1 MTEPANPKDLLASI
15 LADLKDGDGD
25 GDQAQAVR
33 GNPLPS
39 SAPKAIP
46 PEGFPKSANG
56 KRPARRSPGRPRK
69 DRTPEQLAKEEASA
83 LVNSRDEDAS
93 EEDGIFTDGLPL
105 DQMKAFIENSI
116 KGTAK
121 DRNGDVDSRILR
133 LQKSANGQ
141 IASYLAEQERVAKVA
156 SAADRAAQKA
166 AMAALVK
173 EFEAEGHG
181 QEAVDRVKRAAEMV
195 FSDDPDS
202 HSEDGT
208 PREVVDITGN
218 QPAQTAFLRDMQPGS
233 VLAQGG
239 WGCVA
244 GHTRIDHPDGTRT
257 AIAALFAVGQPFT
270 VVTGMGPK
278 VCLPPIKL
286 PPAEL
291 FTVLF
296 TNGSEITVHP
306 DHKFYAPYGWKPLR
320 EMGVGDYI
328 SASHEKFA
336 RKHENP
342 LYTGHAA
349 DVPLH
354 VCQSMAINGLWRRDN
369 ETAEEW
375 GPLGTKELALRST
388 MPHAK
393 QYPYLFPH
401 LAYRKIQSITS
412 VGVQE
417 YYDLNVPDVSH
428 YSAEGVWNHNSGKSW
443 SGARK
448 FAFLHALNTESEGMI
463 IAPTRE
469 DLVRDIVPKFIDF
482 CNELNWTV
490 TRKEQP
496 LRLTVLGRQIH
507 CMSAEEPRRIASF
520 TVGHGWVD
528 EGAKVKESKVD
539 PLDDAPTQI
548 RGRMRCKKAK
558 LLQLVV
564 TTTPEGIHTWVQRDW
579 INEETRKP
587 NHRFYLLE
595 TQGNTAL
602 HEEYTKDLLATI
614 PADLVEQYLKG
625 HAVDYVADRAH
636 STFGTENLSVMEF
649 DPRIPL
655 HIGLDFN
662 VDPMSWVAAQEFGG
676 GIHCVGEV
684 FIEGGTTI
692 DRALKVADEM
702 GWGKGVRV
710 IFHPDRS
717 SKARST
723 TGDGEFVSLMKAA
736 KGLGWKCEGTA
747 FGHNP
752 PVIARIGKLSRAI
765 LSADGN
771 RNFFVNA
778 KTCPRLTAELRTVG
792 RRQDGD
798 YDPGKAKD
806 KGHILSAIGYAV
818 FDMLPDKNIKA
829 GLVPFKY

>member
-1 MTEPANPKDLLASI
+1 MTESTNPTNPKDLLASI

-25 GDQAQAVR
+25 GEAQAVR
-33 GNPLPS
+33 GNPLPP

-46 PEGFPKSANG
+46 PEGFPKRPT
-56 KRPARRSPGRPRK
+56 RPARRKPGRPRK
-69 DRTPEQLAKEEASA
+69 ELTPEQASKLEASN
-83 LVNSRDEDAS
+83 LLHSRDEDTSA
-93 EEDGIFTDGLPL
+93 EDGIFTDGLPI
-105 DQMKAFIENSI
+105 DQMKAFIANSI

-121 DRNGDVDSRILR
+121 ERMGDVDSRISR

-141 IASYLAEQERVAKVA
+141 IAAYMEEQERVAKVA
-156 SAADRAAQKA
+156 AAADRAAQKA

-181 QEAVDRVKRAAEMV
+181 QEAVERVKRAAEMV

-208 PREVVDITGN
+208 PREVVEITGN

-244 GHTRIDHPDGTRT
+244 GHTRIDHGSNKRT
-257 AIAALFAVGQPFT
+257 PIAELFRAGKWFN
-270 VVTGMGPK
+270 VVTADGLKWCP
-278 VCLPPIKL
+278 PPIKL
-286 PPAEL
+286 PEAEL
-291 FTVLF
+291 FHVYF
-296 TNGSEITVHP
+296 EDKSRITVHP
-306 DHKFYAPYGWKPLR
+306 EHKFFTSGGKWEPLQDLGIDFEVLSPSANLAFR
-320 EMGVGDYI
+320 QGGFHKGADWDDPRVAGSGETFKKIIYI
-328 SASHEKFA
+328 KSA
-336 RKHENP
+336 
-342 LYTGHAA
+342 
-349 DVPLH
+349 
-354 VCQSMAINGLWRRDN
+354 
-369 ETAEEW
+369 
-375 GPLGTKELALRST
+375 
-388 MPHAK
+388 
-393 QYPYLFPH
+393 
-401 LAYRKIQSITS
+401 
-412 VGVQE
+412 GVQE
-417 YYDLNVPDVSH
+417 YYDLNVPDVGH
-428 YSAEGVWNHNSGKSW
+428 YLAEGVWNHNSGKSW

-717 SKARST
+717 SKSRST

-736 KGLGWKCEGTA
+736 KALGWKCEGTA

-818 FDMLPDKNIKA
+818 FDMLPDKNVKA